1 MKTAA
6 APQAKPFLDHAECLM
21 RGMGLPEGMGR
32 LVSWLMICEPA
43 CQRPEEIA
51 QALGLPAGAVTAQL
65 EQLLAAETV
74 ERVQLPEQSGA
85 CYALRSPQALIER
98 RIRQMGELRGLLDE
112 GLALVGDDSPDVR
125 DRLSAFQAMYQRFD
139 GVLREMAP
147 QPGAGPSGSR

>member
-1 MKTAA
+1 MKIAA
-6 APQAKPFLDHAECLM
+6 APKARPFLDHAECLM

-32 LVSWLMICEPA
+32 VVSWLMICEPA
-43 CQRPEEIA
+43 CQKPEEIA
-51 QALGLPAGAVTAQL
+51 QVLGVPMGTVTAQL

-112 GLALVGDDSPDVR
+112 GLGLVGDDSPEVR
-125 DRLSAFQAMYQRFD
+125 ERLSAFRAMYQRFD
-139 GVLREMAP
+139 EVMREMVP
-147 QPGAGPSGSR
+147 QPSTGPSGPR